1 MARMSWLAIVGFIV
15 AGFFFLGKGAEW
27 LVGGSTVLARR
38 MGVSAMVVGL
48 TVVAWGT
55 SLPEVVVSVGA
66 AMDSSAAL
74 SLGNVLGS
82 NIANIGLVLGACA
95 LVLPTVLE
103 GRLAG
108 REIFWFLLAIFLLLV
123 LCYDSVLSRWEGVA
137 LLGVFIGHT
146 WDVFRQAKL
155 QARLTGSPDKLD
167 PGDLDESIGALAAE
181 AEALENIGELAV
193 HWYKHPVLEA
203 LLGMVSIAIGAYLV
217 VDGAKGGALRLG
229 VDERVV
235 GLTVVAL
242 GTSLPEL
249 AAGLGGAFKGEKDI
263 SMGNVVGSNI
273 FNVLAVMGL
282 TAIAHPLD
290 AAWELA
296 NGDPEVREK
305 AANEVSK
312 AFEGAL
318 SSDFPLAIGFSLFV
332 VALPLLGGPRF
343 GRLKG
348 ALLLSIY
355 IGYSIWLYYQA

>member
-1 MARMSWLAIVGFIV
+1 MSWLTIITSIVLGFV
-15 AGFFFLGKGAEW
+15 FLGKGAEW

-95 LVLPTVLE
+95 IVLPAVLE

-108 REIFWFLLAIFLLLV
+108 REIFWFLLALMLLYVFCLDSKLLRLEGGV
-123 LCYDSVLSRWEGVA
+123 LLA
-137 LLGVFIGHT
+137 VFAGHT

-155 QARLTGSPDKLD
+155 QARLSGSPEALD
-167 PGDLDESIGALAAE
+167 AGDLDPSIGGLAAE
-181 AEALENIGELAV
+181 VEALTNIGERAV
-193 HWYKHPVLEA
+193 HWYKHPVLETI
-203 LLGMVSIAIGAYLV
+203 LGMISIALGAWLV
-217 VDGAKGGALRLG
+217 VYGAKGGATVLG
-229 VDERVV
+229 VDERIV

-282 TAIAHPLD
+282 TAVVHPLD
-290 AAWELA
+290 AEWELA
-296 NGDPEVREK
+296 NADPEVAAK
-305 AANEVSK
+305 ASNEVAK
-312 AFEGAL
+312 AFDGAL
-318 SSDFPLAIGFSLFV
+318 ASDFPLAIGFSLFLI
-332 VALPLLGGPRF
+332 ALPLLGGARF

-348 ALLLSIY
+348 LMLLSVY
-355 IGYSIWLYYQA
+355 VGYSVWLYYKG

>member
-1 MARMSWLAIVGFIV
+1 MSWWTIVVNIVLGFIL
-15 AGFFFLGKGAEW
+15 LGKGAEW

-38 MGVSAMVVGL
+38 MGVSAMVIGL

-66 AMDSSAAL
+66 ALDSSAAL

-95 LVLPTVLE
+95 IVLPSVLE

-108 REIFWFLLAIFLLLV
+108 REIFWFLFSIILLMA
-123 LCYDSVLSRWEGVA
+123 LCYDERLSRLEGVA
-137 LLGVFIGHT
+137 LLGVFAGHT

-155 QARLTGSPDKLD
+155 QARLEGHSDASDAPLNTEIEVLT
-167 PGDLDESIGALAAE
+167 
-181 AEALENIGELAV
+181 NIGERAV
-193 HWYKHPVLEA
+193 HWYKHPLIES
-203 LLGMVSIAIGAYLV
+203 LLGMVSIAAGAYFV
-217 VDGAKGGALRLG
+217 VNGAKGGALVLG
-229 VDERVV
+229 IDERIV
-235 GLTVVAL
+235 GLTVVAI

-249 AAGLGGAFKGEKDI
+249 AAGLGGALKGEKDI

-290 AAWELA
+290 AAYELA
-296 NGDPEVREK
+296 HADPEVAQKAAAEVEK
-305 AANEVSK
+305 AFNGAK
-312 AFEGAL
+312 AG
-318 SSDFPLAIGFSLFV
+318 DFPLAIAFSLFV
-332 VALPLLGGPRF
+332 VALPLLGGPRY

-348 ALLLSIY
+348 ALLVAIY
-355 IGYSIWLYYQA
+355 VGYSVSLYLTG